1 MDISLKIK
9 TLRLEKKMEQ
19 TELSELMNMSSA
31 MISMYE
37 LGKKKPSLKA
47 IYKLSEIFGVNPNYF
62 LEEKLTESSSII
74 KSESIS
80 EKLYSELKLQ
90 FEFLQ
95 RNFERVI
102 EENGRLSRT
111 LENLTST
118 GNFLEGNNLSA
129 SPISEVVALAAA

>member
-1 MDISLKIK
+1 MGIGQKIK
-9 TLRLEKKMEQ
+9 ELRVRKNLTQMQLAEAIGMINDMVSFYEKEQ
-19 TELSELMNMSSA
+19 
-31 MISMYE
+31 
-37 LGKKKPSLKA
+37 KKPSLKA
-47 IYKLSEIFGVNPNYF
+47 IEKMAKVFEVNTNYF
-62 LEEKLTESSSII
+62 LDEKQESIQFN
-74 KSESIS
+74 SESIS

-118 GNFLEGNNLSA
+118 GNFQEGNNLSA
-129 SPISEVVALAAA
+129 LPIIGEVVTLAAA

>member
-1 MDISLKIK
+1 
-9 TLRLEKKMEQ
+9 
-19 TELSELMNMSSA
+19 
-31 MISMYE
+31 MISQYE
-37 LGKKKPSLKA
+37 RGKRKPPLKA
-47 IYKLSEIFGVNPNYF
+47 IYKLAELFEVSPNFF
-62 LEEKLTESSSII
+62 LEENNELVQTES

-118 GNFLEGNNLSA
+118 GNFQEGSNLSV
-129 SPISEVVALAAA
+129 SPADGEDTALMAA